1 LLLLASHGVQRAEAM
16 MAVGHKRAH
25 PQLVSQ
31 GEGLLVVGFG
41 CSNLWGIVTRSN
53 LTQEPQGPRFVSPLL
68 VLAGK
73 GKGALTVDYGVL
85 SAPGE
90 QIGRRQVG
98 NPERLEDDLSY
109 GDGLCHALFQQ
120 RQALGDT
127 PGQRI
132 GTAQG

>member
-1 LLLLASHGVQRAEAM
+1 M
-16 MAVGHKRAH
+16 MAVGHKRTH

-41 CSNLWGIVTRSN
+41 CSNLWGSVTRRN
-53 LTQEPQGPRFVSPLL
+53 LTQEPQGPRLVSPLL

-73 GKGALTVDYGVL
+73 SQGALTVDHGVL
-85 SAPGE
+85 SAFGE

-98 NPERLEDDLSY
+98 NPEWLENDLPY
-109 GDGLCHALFQQ
+109 GNALRHGLLQQ
-120 RQALGDT
+120 RQALGY
-127 PGQRI
+127 PPSQGI